1 VPKELRLLTFLLAFA
16 LLLWA
21 FTMVVAHIS
30 FTRVQS
36 FDERVLLWLRN
47 PDDLAVPI
55 GPRWLPSAAR
65 SITALGSSTV
75 LLVLS
80 FSVVV
85 YLWLE
90 RRHGMAAL
98 VVFSTFGGMFL
109 STTLKSAVG
118 RPRPT
123 VVPHLV
129 PVDSPSFPSGHS
141 LLSAVVYLTLGVVLA
156 RVSADRTTKIY
167 FVLLA
172 AVLTCLI
179 GLSRIYVGVHY
190 PTDVFGGWIAGLF
203 WALGCG
209 GIARELQRRQVIKPE
224 E

>member
-1 VPKELRLLTFLLAFA
+1 MPKEFRLLTLLFAFA
-16 LLLWA
+16 ILWWA

-30 FTRVQS
+30 FARVQS

-47 PDDLAVPI
+47 PNDLAVPI
-55 GPRWLPSAAR
+55 GPHWLPSAAR
-65 SITALGSSTV
+65 EITALGSSTV
-75 LLVLS
+75 LLVLI
-80 FSVVV
+80 FSVIG
-85 YLWLE
+85 YLWIG

-98 VVFSTFGGMFL
+98 VLFSTFGGMFL

-141 LLSAVVYLTLGVVLA
+141 LLSAVVYLTLGVLLA
-156 RVSADRTTKIY
+156 RVTADRTTKIY

-172 AVLTCLI
+172 AMLTCLI
-179 GLSRIYVGVHY
+179 GLSRIYMGVHY
-190 PTDVFGGWIAGLF
+190 PTDVFGGWVAGLF

-209 GIARELQRRQVIKPE
+209 AIARELQRHQVIKPE